1 MANYKDIHGT
11 NIETVTSDPDNPVN
25 GQVWYNSTDRVL
37 KGFTSNPAG
46 SWSSGGNV
54 NTARYVSGGSGTQTA
69 ALMIAG
75 ATAPPNVKR
84 AYTESYNGSSWTE
97 VADLNTAR
105 FLVAAAGGPAGQTA
119 SLAIGGGADP
129 GNLAIVENWNGSSW
143 TEVGDL
149 NTARQQGSGA
159 GTSTA
164 AITFGGYASFPS
176 PEDKTE
182 SWNGSAWTE
191 VNDLNTARL
200 YGASSG
206 TYTSALYFGGDDGA
220 TPTVL
225 AVTESWD
232 GTSWTEV
239 GDLNEARSLVSG
251 GGITNTSALAFGGYP
266 GSGRTGKTESYN
278 GSSWT
283 ELTDLSTARG
293 RMSNGPM
300 GTQGLSLAVSGHPP
314 SMPLSSATEEWT
326 TPVETTVTFTAS

>member
-1 MANYKDIHGT
+1 M
-11 NIETVTSDPDNPVN
+11 
-25 GQVWYNSTDRVL
+25 
-37 KGFTSNPAG
+37 
-46 SWSSGGNV
+46 
-54 NTARYVSGGSGTQTA
+54 
-69 ALMIAG
+69 
-75 ATAPPNVKR
+75 
-84 AYTESYNGSSWTE
+84 
-97 VADLNTAR
+97 
-105 FLVAAAGGPAGQTA
+105 
-119 SLAIGGGADP
+119 
-129 GNLAIVENWNGSSW
+129 
-143 TEVGDL
+143 
-149 NTARQQGSGA
+149 
-159 GTSTA
+159 
-164 AITFGGYASFPS
+164 
-176 PEDKTE
+176 
-182 SWNGSAWTE
+182 
-191 VNDLNTARL
+191 
-200 YGASSG
+200 
-206 TYTSALYFGGDDGA
+206 
-220 TPTVL
+220 L

>member
-1 MANYKDIHGT
+1 MTTYKDIRGT
-11 NIETVTSDPDNPVN
+11 HIVTVTSDPPAPAN
-25 GQVWYNSTDRVL
+25 GQVWYNSTDRVM
-37 KGFTSNPAG
+37 KGFTSNSAG
-46 SWSSGGNV
+46 SWASGGNV

-84 AYTESYNGSSWTE
+84 AFVESYNGASWTE
-97 VADLNTAR
+97 IADLNTAR

-129 GNLAIVENWNGSSW
+129 GDLGIVESWNGSSW
-143 TEVGDL
+143 TEVADL
-149 NTARQQGSGA
+149 NTARQQSSGA

-164 AITFGGYASFPS
+164 AITFGGTVS
-176 PEDKTE
+176 PQQQTE

-191 VNDLNTARL
+191 VNDLNTGRF

-206 TYTSALYFGGDDGA
+206 TSTSGLFFGGD
-220 TPTVL
+220 TPSPTQQ
-225 AVTESWD
+225 AVTESWN
-232 GTSWTEV
+232 GSNWTEV
-239 GDLNEARSLVSG
+239 GDLNEARSLLSG
-251 GGITNTSALAFGGYP
+251 GGTTNTSALAFGGYP
-266 GSGRTGKTESYN
+266 GSGRTGKTESYD
-278 GSSWT
+278 GSSWI

-314 SMPLSSATEEWT
+314 SFPLTQATEEWT
-326 TPVETTVTFTAS
+326 TPVETTVTFTTS

>member
-105 FLVAAAGGPAGQTA
+105 
-119 SLAIGGGADP
+119 
-129 GNLAIVENWNGSSW
+129 
-143 TEVGDL
+143 
-149 NTARQQGSGA
+149 
-159 GTSTA
+159 
-164 AITFGGYASFPS
+164 
-176 PEDKTE
+176 
-182 SWNGSAWTE
+182 
-191 VNDLNTARL
+191 L

-206 TYTSALYFGGDDGA
+206 TSTSALYFGGDDGA

-251 GGITNTSALAFGGYP
+251 GGTTNTSALAFGGYP

-300 GTQGLSLAVSGHPP
+300 GTKSLSLAVSGHPP
-314 SMPLSSATEEWT
+314 SMPLSSATEEWST
-326 TPVETTVTFTAS
+326 INTVTFTTS